1 MHGHLF
7 THVDSHKSKSSSAV
21 HKHYDK
27 DHAGAIYI
35 IYCYFLHVYVS
46 QKLIVIN

>member
-7 THVDSHKSKSSSAV
+7 THVDSHKSKSSSM